1 MLVAIPM
8 KYWNKKQSELCG
20 GDLNYLNELF
30 CGLSFCVG
38 SGGCKILPDCLSCKL
53 VLRLQPCQHP
63 LGSWHCGDEKGGS
76 SFLRDHAGNQPV
88 FSPSHLLEQHLR
100 GKPTKFHFTL
110 IFSQGDSP
118 LGDLVLRFVLHSF
131 SKAMKRLIVLSHG
144 DVGFGE
150 LETSWGGAR
159 S

>member
-1 MLVAIPM
+1 ML
-8 KYWNKKQSELCG
+8 
-20 GDLNYLNELF
+20 
-30 CGLSFCVG
+30 
-38 SGGCKILPDCLSCKL
+38 
-53 VLRLQPCQHP
+53 
-63 LGSWHCGDEKGGS
+63 
-76 SFLRDHAGNQPV
+76 
-88 FSPSHLLEQHLR
+88 SPSHLLEQHLR

-150 LETSWGGAR
+150 LETSWEGAR